1 MEIKIRAQTSTTLN
15 NATVEMVFTT
25 KNKNKEV
32 VSLPGLVN
40 HLSIT
45 IDSKSHTHI
54 SCARWKPQI
63 DQLFKMEATHRSAV
77 QDGSRT

>member
-1 MEIKIRAQTSTTLN
+1 MEIKIGAQTSTNLN

-32 VSLPGLVN
+32 VSTNPGKDTN

-45 IDSKSHTHI
+45 IDSKLSWKSHTY
-54 SCARWKPQI
+54 
-63 DQLFKMEATHRSAV
+63 QLCKMEATHRSAV